1 MRPEFK
7 NFYDLAQAGYIK
19 KWVIL
24 SVLIGIAAGFGSI
37 IFYWSLTT
45 ATHLLLGQVAGYVP
59 PAAGGEGATV
69 FTGVAR
75 PWILPV
81 LAAAGGLLSGII
93 VFHFAPEAEGHG
105 TDAAIDAFHNKGGY
119 IRRRVPLVK
128 AMASAITIGSGGSAG
143 REGPT
148 AQIAAGIAS
157 ALADL
162 FHLSE
167 ADRRIAVATGIGAG
181 IGSIF
186 KAPLGGA
193 ILSMEVLYRRDF
205 EYEALLPSF
214 IASVVGYSIFA
225 SWSGWSPV
233 FGGGIVS
240 SFSRPMELVSY
251 VILGVVCG
259 LVGIVYGR
267 SFYYLR
273 DLFSR
278 AEIPRWIKPGIGG
291 FAVGLIGVFLPQ
303 ALGTSYGWL
312 QFAISGDFIALPVTV
327 MLALVVMK
335 ILATGLTIG
344 SGGSGGVFAPG
355 LVIGGLTGGVV
366 WHLLQGCSAIAITPS
381 TSSAFVVVGMMA
393 LFGGIAKV
401 PLAVILMVSEMTM
414 DYTLLIPSMLACS
427 IAYFVS
433 GDNYIYE
440 KQVNVRAESPAHR
453 NEYSVMLLKGFKVRD
468 ALTEKVPVISS
479 QMTVDDA
486 ANILKMHEVHAIPVV
501 DVGRLVG
508 IVAKQDAMKFIFHGQ
523 PDTPVRDM
531 MSTDLIVT
539 YLDESLFDA
548 MNRMIVHQI
557 SQLPVVERE
566 DQSKLL
572 GLLSLNDITKIQCT
586 ANASLHSLQEHFG

>member
-1 MRPEFK
+1 MRPEFN
-7 NFYDLAQAGYIK
+7 NFFDLAQAGYIR

-24 SVLIGIAAGFGSI
+24 SILIGIAAGFGSI

-45 ATHLLLGQVAGYVP
+45 ATQLLLGQIAGYVP

-75 PWILPV
+75 PWILPM

-93 VFHFAPEAEGHG
+93 VFRFAPEAEGHG

-128 AMASAITIGSGGSAG
+128 AIASAITIGSGGSAG

-148 AQIAAGIAS
+148 AQIAAGTAS
-157 ALADL
+157 AIADL
-162 FHLSE
+162 FQLSE

-225 SWSGWSPV
+225 SWNGWTPV

-267 SFYYLR
+267 SFYHLR
-273 DLFSR
+273 DLFSS
-278 AEIPRWIKPGIGG
+278 AEIPRWIKPAIGG

-366 WHLLQGCSAIAITPS
+366 WHLLQNCSAITITPS

-427 IAYFVS
+427 IAYFVT

-440 KQVNVRAESPAHR
+440 KQVNVRAQSPAHR
-453 NEYSVMLLKGFKVRD
+453 NEYSVMLLKGFKVLD
-468 ALTEKVPVISS
+468 AMTENVPVISS

-486 ANILKMHEVHAIPVV
+486 ANILKCT
-501 DVGRLVG
+501 
-508 IVAKQDAMKFIFHGQ
+508 KSTQSQ
-523 PDTPVRDM
+523 WW
-531 MSTDLIVT
+531 MSAGL
-539 YLDESLFDA
+539 LGSWP
-548 MNRMIVHQI
+548 NRMQ
-557 SQLPVVERE
+557 
-566 DQSKLL
+566 
-572 GLLSLNDITKIQCT
+572 
-586 ANASLHSLQEHFG
+586 